1 MKNRSGLATVPQAV
15 AAFLGALATVV
26 AIGVFIS
33 QTGLPIE
40 FAILATP
47 AATLLVA
54 VGAVRLFRLRP
65 TGALQLRP
73 AKNIHLLL
81 SVPAALALFV
91 VSDQLSSLSQQL
103 VPVDEE
109 TLRALA
115 EMVRADGWVSWMV
128 LIGGVGFGAAISE
141 ELLFRGVIVTGL
153 AGRLGRGMAILLSAL
168 MFTVM
173 HGLMLPNYFV
183 AGAVLGYVA
192 LTTRSILVP
201 ISIHFFHNLTALLL
215 FNLADLETLG
225 DPIWIPAGILVP
237 AGAIL
242 GISLWI
248 YGRDATGKKRRQP
261 AASAAPVG
269 AGSETWLPPPPPGT
283 LAVGP
288 ELRTVPPRKR
298 RLGLMILA
306 GGLLGGLG
314 ITTGLFVLLGYLA
327 NPGPHRAAAIET
339 MRRISME
346 SLAESAGAR
355 GAEVEA
361 AFESLTEL
369 NREGRVGLGGIWQAA
384 RVVTE
389 AARDG
394 DFGDGDVDRLLMT
407 VGAIRSEAPERP
419 PPTD

>member
-1 MKNRSGLATVPQAV
+1 MKNRPGVATFPQAV
-15 AAFLGALATVV
+15 AAFLGALAAIV
-26 AIGVFIS
+26 AIGVFVA

-73 AKNIHLLL
+73 AKNSHLLL
-81 SVPAALALFV
+81 SFPAALALFV
-91 VSDQLSSLSQQL
+91 VSDQLSSLSQQI

-115 EMVRADGWVSWMV
+115 EMVRADGLVSWVV

-141 ELLFRGVIVTGL
+141 ELLFRGVILTGF
-153 AGRLGRGMAILLSAL
+153 ARRMGSGAAILLSAL

-173 HGLMLPNYFV
+173 HGLLLPNYFV
-183 AGAVLGYVA
+183 AGAVLGFVA

-225 DPIWIPAGILVP
+225 DPVWIPAGILAP
-237 AGAIL
+237 AVLIFAI
-242 GISLWI
+242 SMWI
-248 YGRDATGKKRRQP
+248 YGRDAARKQRGKRPSSAGAAGP
-261 AASAAPVG
+261 AN
-269 AGSETWLPPPPPGT
+269 ETWLPPPPPGT
-283 LAVGP
+283 LAVGR
-288 ELRTVPPRKR
+288 ELRSVPAGKR
-298 RLGLMILA
+298 RLGLAVLA
-306 GGLLGGLG
+306 GSLVLGLA
-314 ITTGLFVLLGYLA
+314 ITASLFVLLGYLA
-327 NPGPHRAAAIET
+327 NPGSHRAAAIET

-346 SLAESAGAR
+346 SLAESAGPR

-361 AFESLTEL
+361 AFASLDEL
-369 NREGRVGLGGIWQAA
+369 NREGRVGLGGIWRAA
-384 RVVTE
+384 RVVTS

-394 DFGDGDVDRLLMT
+394 DFGEGDVDRLLMT
-407 VGAIRSEAPERP
+407 VGAIRREAPPRP